1 MVRLFLLAILSAA
14 CWPAWCEN
22 FTTSDGVRLHYLVE
36 GKGETLLFVPG
47 WMMPAEIWRP
57 QIDYFARKYRVI
69 ALDPRSQG
77 DSQVAASGNHI
88 RRRADDLH
96 ELIEMLQAP
105 RVVLVGW
112 SLGVLE
118 ALLYVKTYG
127 DERLAALV
135 LVDNSVGE
143 WPPQS
148 GDPTIR
154 YEGGPR
160 DRRRE
165 MATFVRA
172 LFNSPQPPQYLDWLT
187 DQVMRTPPQESVRLL
202 AAPSPRVSWRA
213 IVYETRKP
221 LFYAVTDSLKGQA
234 STLQRKREDTW
245 TEVFPGAGHA
255 LFVDQAP
262 RFNASLDAFLGKAL
276 PQPLPQSLPETLT
289 EPLPDPSPLV
299 E

>member
-1 MVRLFLLAILSAA
+1 VKTLLLAILSAV
-14 CWPAWCEN
+14 CWPVWSEN
-22 FTTSDGVRLHYLVE
+22 FTTSDGVRLHYIAQ
-36 GKGETLLFVPG
+36 GAGETLLFVPG

-57 QIDYFARKYRVI
+57 QIDHFARRYRVV

-88 RRRADDLH
+88 RRRAEDLH
-96 ELIEMLQAP
+96 ELIEHLQAR

-112 SLGVLE
+112 SLSVLE

-127 DERLAALV
+127 DDKLAALV

-143 WPPQS
+143 SPPQS
-148 GDPTIR
+148 GDATIR

-172 LFNSPQPPQYLDWLT
+172 LFNSAQPPQYLDWLT
-187 DQVMRTPPQESVRLL
+187 DQVMRTPPAASVSLL
-202 AAPSPRVSWRA
+202 AAPNPRVSWRS

-234 STLQRKREDTW
+234 GTLQRKREETW
-245 TEVFPGAGHA
+245 SEVFSGAGHA
-255 LFVDQAP
+255 LFIDQAP

-276 PQPLPQSLPETLT
+276 PQPPPEALPEALP
-289 EPLPDPSPLV
+289 EPLPDPSTLV